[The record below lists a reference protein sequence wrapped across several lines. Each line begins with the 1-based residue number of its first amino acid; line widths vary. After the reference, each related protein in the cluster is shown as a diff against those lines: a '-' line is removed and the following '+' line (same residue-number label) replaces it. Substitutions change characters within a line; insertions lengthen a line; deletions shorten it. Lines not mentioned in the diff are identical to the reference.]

1 MEKTSK
7 FVKENSKVLIISIA
21 IIVAAIILSL
31 SGAFR
36 SSQDHCY
43 YKLYKHYMS
52 KGADEEQA
60 AKFAKQDCR

>member
-1 MEKTSK
+1 MKKGVIWKILKYAAS
-7 FVKENSKVLIISIA
+7 LLL
-21 IIVAAIILSL
+21 AAIILSL

-52 KGADEEQA
+52 KGADEDKA